1 MEGINTVPS
10 FSILKFMMLLIL
22 VPFLSLGG
30 TVTSAKVF
38 VTLSL
43 INALR
48 VPVLIFILE
57 AVRYISEFSSVF
69 PRLEVSVGL
78 QHLII
83 FLVLLLLQILCLA
96 CFACAVL
103 KVRLKFCF
111 VVFD

>member
-78 QHLII
+78 QPLNY
-83 FLVLLLLQILCLA
+83 FS
-96 CFACAVL
+96 
-103 KVRLKFCF
+103 CF
-111 VVFD
+111 VAVADFVPCLLCMCSFESKVEVLFCGF